1 MSNRRWTPWANCN
14 PSDWPRVQQMN
25 QQLSRR
31 RENLNTLKN
40 ALAQL
45 HSFFLSFLNWMPQC
59 VERRKWRANHQ
70 IQVQHTKWVQA
81 LFHRA
86 MTAASKLSVMI
97 GCAKNSFLLP
107 TILST
112 LGKYKT
118 LLYIVALFRIW
129 NCHFEQISNI
139 FNAKKNW
146 DVFLCHFWGSVK
158 NHLIYPTW

>member
-1 MSNRRWTPWANCN
+1 
-14 PSDWPRVQQMN
+14 MN
-25 QQLSRR
+25 QHNELKALTSKIELLQL
-31 RENLNTLKN
+31 K
-40 ALAQL
+40 
-45 HSFFLSFLNWMPQC
+45 
-59 VERRKWRANHQ
+59 RRKWRANHQ

-118 LLYIVALFRIW
+118 LF
-129 NCHFEQISNI
+129 
-139 FNAKKNW
+139 
-146 DVFLCHFWGSVK
+146 
-158 NHLIYPTW
+158 

>member
-40 ALAQL
+40 ILALL

-97 GCAKNSFLLP
+97 GCAKKKQFSSSHNFVHFRKIQDIILGSSPFQNLKLSFWA
-107 TILST
+107 
-112 LGKYKT
+112 KFEHFQHKKT
-118 LLYIVALFRIW
+118 ETFFFATFEVA
-129 NCHFEQISNI
+129 
-139 FNAKKNW
+139 
-146 DVFLCHFWGSVK
+146 
-158 NHLIYPTW
+158 